1 MPDSTNTNRGWFRYT
16 ADDGSFFAVKTDK
29 GWGASGDSGLI
40 AYGGGG
46 PAYGADPIFPRNGRN
61 HPRYITGE
69 EAVTFRTTR
78 RIVGALDATAW
89 TDGGYTI
96 VSGWKGIAGAAN
108 YVKQGRTEE
117 HLGQAHAIN
126 SRPEAVGV

>member
-16 ADDGSFFAVKTDK
+16 ADDGSFFAIKTDK
-29 GWGASGDSGLI
+29 GWGANADSGLV

-46 PAYGADPIFPRNGRN
+46 PAFGDDPVFPKVGRN
-61 HPRYITGE
+61 RPRSITGE
-69 EAVTFRTTR
+69 EAVTFRTTKR
-78 RIVGALDATAW
+78 VVGTLAAAAW
-89 TDGGYTI
+89 TNGGYVI

-108 YVKQGRTEE
+108 YVKQFRTNE
-117 HLGQAHAIN
+117 HLMQAHAIN